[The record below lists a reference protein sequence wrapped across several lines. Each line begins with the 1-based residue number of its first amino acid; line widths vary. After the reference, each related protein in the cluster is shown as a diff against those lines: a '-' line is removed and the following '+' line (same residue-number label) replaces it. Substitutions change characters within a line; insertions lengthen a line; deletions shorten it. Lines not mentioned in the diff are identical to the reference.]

1 MPKYRNQS
9 SGVQVLCFM
18 AILCALEVALS
29 RIAGINIGNYLKI
42 SFGFIPI
49 AVCGILMGPW
59 CAAAVAAVADI
70 VGALLFPTGPFFPG
84 FTLVAAVGG
93 MIYGL
98 FLFHKK
104 PNILRCLLC
113 TLTVAVICNI
123 CLNTIFLCMT
133 GAIVP
138 PGNDAFLPTL
148 WTRVL
153 KNAIQFAVNGV
164 IIFSLWKLLEKL
176 PAKYRV

>member
-1 MPKYRNQS
+1 MEKNRNRS

-49 AVCGILMGPW
+49 AICGIMMGPW

-70 VGALLFPTGPFFPG
+70 VGALMFPTGPFFPG
-84 FTLVAAVGG
+84 FTLVAAAGG
-93 MIYGL
+93 LIYGL
-98 FLFHKK
+98 YLYQKT
-104 PNILRCLLC
+104 PNIIRCLLC
-113 TLTVAVICNI
+113 TLTVALICNI
-123 CLNTIFLCMT
+123 CLNTVFLCLT

-138 PGNDAFLPTL
+138 PGNEAFMPTL

-153 KNAIQFAVNGV
+153 KNVIQFPVNGL
-164 IIFSLWKLLEKL
+164 IIFGVWKLMEKL
-176 PAKYRV
+176 PARYRV